1 MRVALRLGYVGEAYH
16 GYQRQPDR
24 PTVEGE
30 VIGALIDA
38 NLVTDP
44 SGSSF
49 KSASRTDRG
58 VSAIF
63 QVVSFDPLEPAV
75 AICERVN
82 SELPDDIFALGWTEV
97 PEGFDP
103 RRSAVSK
110 TYLYLL
116 HGGEVDAGSIQ
127 SRLELFQGKHD
138 FTQFSKPCGRR
149 TVRSIEKIR
158 FEPGKDRVFFTAKGF
173 LWYQIRKII
182 AAVESMERGGL
193 DEKDVRRA
201 LRGEAELA
209 IQPAPA
215 EYLLLWRIEY
225 GQVRIPVSR
234 ESERRAKEFLNRSMT
249 SLERRAAVRR
259 TLLSAFY

>member
-38 NLVTDP
+38 NLITDP
-44 SGSSF
+44 SSSGF
-49 KSASRTDRG
+49 RSASRTDRG
-58 VSAIF
+58 VSAVF
-63 QVVSFDPLEPAV
+63 QVVSFDALEPAV

-97 PEGFDP
+97 REGFDP

-110 TYLYLL
+110 TYIYLL
-116 HGGEVDAGSIQ
+116 QEDIDPDSIR
-127 SRLELFQGKHD
+127 SRLVIFQGEHD
-138 FTQFSKPCGRR
+138 FAQFSKPCGRR
-149 TVRSIEKIR
+149 TVRSIEEVR

-182 AAVESMERGGL
+182 AAVQSMQKGEL

-201 LRGEAELA
+201 LRGEAELS

-215 EYLLLWRIEY
+215 EYLVLWRIEY
-225 GQVRIPVSR
+225 GQVTIPVSR

-259 TLLSAFY
+259 TLLSAFS